1 MPPTPSSFQQ
11 PALVVQSQQT
21 QLLPSQYP
29 SPHNQQFQ
37 TQPPHHQPPLI
48 PSKFT
53 AQGQWPNPHL
63 SSPHHQPPLIPS
75 KFTAQG
81 QWPNPHLSPPLTPP
95 SQAEMDNKPWKYL
108 GYPGFSTWSASS
120 KDAFVLRRF
129 NATHARVILYM
140 QDQRVKKEDELA
152 YLDRCCVTCP
162 GDIDNGTFRYDFE
175 PQRNILLDDLRVR
188 LKEYGKP
195 NDVLMGGSHGSSPL
209 GSNALRNGTRRR
221 YQ

>member
-1 MPPTPSSFQQ
+1 MVMLPTPSSFQQ

-21 QLLPSQYP
+21 QLPPSQYP
-29 SPHNQQFQ
+29 SPHNPQFQ

-63 SSPHHQPPLIPS
+63 SSP
-75 KFTAQG
+75 
-81 QWPNPHLSPPLTPP
+81 LTPP
-95 SQAEMDNKPWKYL
+95 SQAEIDNKPWKYL

-140 QDQRVKKEDELA
+140 QDQIVKKEDELA

-195 NDVLMGGSHGSSPL
+195 NDVLMGGSHGCSPL